1 MDRDEQTQADSSSD
15 IIGRMIKLIASQ
27 KDAYFKSQQRDE
39 TDLNDD
45 QKRTIV
51 QNLFDTNKTIFLH
64 HYGKYL
70 DKDDLQNLE
79 SLWTDEKSDLYIQI
93 KDLKERCR
101 HKQSA
106 IKNRRYQAL
115 QKLLRDGS
123 YFSNS
128 EMQSRNPY
136 LFEQMIGQYMS
147 SDERKRLQNSCYEL
161 NYNNTNFSSFLM
173 EQIRNIH
180 LKCKYMV
187 DENIEGQEEV
197 EDEDESEED
206 NDEPE
211 QLNSNVCKISNENKK
226 VLEKEFR
233 DQMIE
238 NFLSGKDSEF
248 FDYKT
253 VDENEDYDMSEEFER
268 DQEDKYFAFNS
279 GSKPH
284 Q

>member
-268 DQEDKYFAFNS
+268 DQEDKYFAEEE
-279 GSKPH
+279 
-284 Q
+284 